1 MQQVTLEE
9 AAAKLPELFDA
20 AMRGEEVL
28 VTANGEINA
37 TIQLVPRSAESRN
50 DESRRPQFGSA
61 NIRQPGSA
69 KGQIWIADDFD
80 APLEEFKEYME

>member
-1 MQQVTLEE
+1 MQQVSLEE

-37 TIQLVPRSAESRN
+37 TIQLVPRAANSN
-50 DESRRPQFGSA
+50 RPQFGSA
-61 NIRQPGSA
+61 
-69 KGQIWIADDFD
+69 KGKIWMSDDFD